1 MRAFN
6 RATGQDLAAN
16 LVAAETAFSRLKGLI
31 GRKNLT
37 EGEGLLLRPCK
48 GVHTF
53 LMNFPIDVV
62 FLDRQNRI
70 IETVQDLKPRRIS
83 RIVLSSVCAIEL
95 PAGTVLAS
103 QSGVGDEI
111 VVE

>member
-6 RATGQDLAAN
+6 RASGQQLAAN
-16 LVAAETAFSRLKGLI
+16 LLAAETALSRLKGLI
-31 GRKNLT
+31 GREHLT
-37 EGEGLLLRPCK
+37 KGEGLLLRPCK

-70 IETVQDLKPRRIS
+70 IETVQDLKPRRIT
-83 RIVLSSVCAIEL
+83 RIVPSSACAIEL
-95 PAGTVLAS
+95 PAGTVLAT
-103 QSGVGDEI
+103 QSAVGDEI